1 MRKISGK
8 YFTLVTDIGTRKMMQ
23 AVHEGKKISI
33 VEFAV
38 GDGNGE
44 STEPDAGAAAL
55 RNEVWRGNVN
65 GCRISGESENV
76 MVVESLIPADV
87 GGFTIRE
94 MGVFDDEGD
103 LIAVCNTPE
112 TAKVH
117 IVDGVLSELTLQME
131 IILTNADSVHLTLN
145 PGILM
150 ATKEDLE
157 ILKIKIEKNKNI
169 IRDDAADKKYKIG
182 IENGLVYIQEVK

>member
-1 MRKISGK
+1 MRKISEK

-44 STEPDAGAAAL
+44 CKVPDAGATVL

-65 GCRISGESENV
+65 GCRVSGESENV

-131 IILTNADSVHLTLN
+131 IILTNADSVNLTLA

-157 ILKIKIEKNKNI
+157 ILRVKIEKNKNI
-169 IRDDAADKKYKIG
+169 IRDDVTDKKYKIG
-182 IENGLVYIQEVK
+182 IENGLAYIQEVN

>member
-1 MRKISGK
+1 
-8 YFTLVTDIGTRKMMQ
+8 MQ
-23 AVHEGKKISI
+23 AVHEGKKINI

-44 STEPDAGAAAL
+44 CKAPAPEATAL

-65 GCRISGESENV
+65 GCRVSEEAENV
-76 MVVESLIPADV
+76 MIVESLISADV

-117 IVDGVLSELTLQME
+117 IVDGVVSELQLQME
-131 IILTNADSVHLTLN
+131 IILTNTDSVNLTLN
-145 PGILM
+145 PGVLM

-157 ILKIKIEKNKNI
+157 ILRVKIEKNKNI
-169 IRDDAADKKYKIG
+169 IMDDVTEIKYKIG
-182 IENGLVYIQEVK
+182 IENGLVYIQEVGK

>member
-1 MRKISGK
+1 MRKISEK

-44 STEPDAGAAAL
+44 CKAPDAGATAL

-65 GCRISGESENV
+65 GCRVSGESENV

-131 IILTNADSVHLTLN
+131 IILTNADSVNLTLA

-157 ILKIKIEKNKNI
+157 ILRVKIEKNKNI
-169 IRDDAADKKYKIG
+169 IRDDVTDKKYKIG
-182 IENGLVYIQEVK
+182 IENGLAYIQEVN